1 MSFKTCLLKTETG
14 LMLWIGDLTQN
25 DMSQRRTY
33 PIIFRKKIEGVR
45 GESYSQTDRSQSW
58 VANELQMLAE

>member
-45 GESYSQTDRSQSW
+45 GESYS
-58 VANELQMLAE
+58 